1 MPDSTIFVA
10 VAIPTP
16 LRNLF
21 HYSLPANERVTI
33 GSRVR
38 VPFGSRKLIGVVTEV
53 NSRPDIDIAKVR
65 PVLEVLG
72 AGGNLTEPILRL
84 CRWASDYYHH
94 PIGEVLA
101 TALPSL
107 LRKGADPQEPS
118 QNLILTPAGSLIDQ
132 QSLGR
137 AHAQRKLLG
146 ALQQSGRTREELSAM
161 DISSQTIR
169 SIEKKDWA
177 QWRAEVPAPLEPFS
191 SGSVNHSRITVTE
204 EQTTAIHAIQ
214 NRTDGK
220 PFLLYGV
227 TGSGKTEVY
236 LRVIEPLLKA
246 GKQVLILVPEI
257 GLTPQTI
264 SRFQDR
270 FDVPVT
276 ILHSSLTDKQ
286 RALGWLQ
293 AREGS
298 AGIILG
304 TRSAIYTPLKFP
316 GAIIV
321 DEEHDASYKQQDGFR
336 YSARDLAVLRAGF
349 EGLPVILGSATPSL
363 ESLHNADSG
372 KYHLLELATRPPG
385 IEPERYELLDTR
397 HLEQKDGLTRALRHR
412 IGERLANKEQ
422 VLIFINRRGF
432 APVMICND
440 CSWIA
445 HCSRCDAKLTY
456 HLNTNTLVC
465 HHCGT
470 ISHNIT
476 RCQSC
481 RSSQLSPLGLG
492 TQRIEQTLTAMF
504 PEFPVL
510 RIDKDSTRR
519 KGSMESFISE
529 INTGESAILVG
540 TQLLA
545 KGHHFP
551 NVTLVA
557 MLDID
562 SGFYSADFRATE
574 KLGQIIL
581 QVGGRSG
588 RADKPGTVTIQ
599 TAFATHP
606 LMETLVQ
613 DGYFEFATGLLQERK
628 EAGLPPFTFHA
639 IIRAEAN
646 SSNTARS
653 FLESIIAKVQVRNT
667 VNLLGPIPALME
679 KKAGRY
685 RQLLIVNSANRS
697 DLHREVREIIQ
708 TTESLPDSKK
718 VRWSVDVD
726 PTDMF

>member
-1 MPDSTIFVA
+1 MSDSTIFVA
-10 VAIPTP
+10 VAVPTP

-21 HYSLPANERVTI
+21 HYSLPADKRVSI
-33 GSRVR
+33 GARVR
-38 VPFGSRKLIGVVTEV
+38 VPFGSRVLVGVVTEV
-53 NSRPDIDIAKVR
+53 GSQPDINIAKVR
-65 PVLEVLG
+65 PVLEVLN
-72 AGGNLTEPILRL
+72 ARGNLTEPILRL

-101 TALPSL
+101 SALPTL
-107 LRKGADPQEPS
+107 LRKGADPHELS
-118 QNLILTPAGSLIDQ
+118 QLLILTPEGLLIDQ
-132 QSLGR
+132 KSLGR
-137 AHAQRKLLG
+137 AHAQRKLMG
-146 ALQQSGRTREELSAM
+146 ALKQCGRTRKGLSAM

-169 SIEKKDWA
+169 SIEKKGWA
-177 QWRAEVPAPLEPFS
+177 LWRSKVPESLEPFAS
-191 SGSVNHSRITVTE
+191 DSVDYSGIKVTE
-204 EQTTAIHAIQ
+204 EQATAIDEVQ
-214 NRTDGK
+214 NHTDGK

-236 LRVIEPLLKA
+236 LRVMEPLLKA

-270 FDVPVT
+270 FDVPIT

-286 RALGWLQ
+286 RALGWLE

-336 YSARDLAVLRAGF
+336 YSARDLAVLRAGL
-349 EGLPVILGSATPSL
+349 EGVPVILGSATPSL
-363 ESLHNADSG
+363 ESLHNANSG
-372 KYHLLELATRPPG
+372 KYHLLKLTTRPPG
-385 IEPERYELLDTR
+385 IEPESYELLDTR
-397 HLEQKDGLTRALRHR
+397 QLEHKAGLTRALRHQ
-412 IGERLANKEQ
+412 IGERLANREQ

-445 HCSRCDAKLTY
+445 HCRRCDAKLTY

-470 ISHNIT
+470 ISHDIT
-476 RCQSC
+476 NCQSC
-481 RSSQLSPLGLG
+481 RSSQLSTLGLG
-492 TQRIEQTLTAMF
+492 SQRIEQTLKAMF

-510 RIDKDSTRR
+510 RIDRDSTRR
-519 KGSMESFISE
+519 KGSMESFILE
-529 INTGESAILVG
+529 INTGEPAILVG

-562 SGFYSADFRATE
+562 SGFYSTDFRATE
-574 KLGQIIL
+574 RLGQTIL

-599 TAFATHP
+599 TAFATHT
-606 LMETLVQ
+606 LMEKLVQ
-613 DGYFEFATGLLQERK
+613 GGYYEFATDLLQERK
-628 EAGLPPFTFHA
+628 DAGLPPFAFHA

-646 SSNTARS
+646 ASTTARL
-653 FLESIIAKVQVRNT
+653 FLESIVTTVQVSNT

-685 RQLLIVNSANRS
+685 RQLLIVTSENRS
-697 DLHREVREIIQ
+697 DLHREVRHIIR